1 MITLHSLKIRQ
12 TLAGVARWIEHRPVR
27 QRVAGSIPSQG
38 TCLGC
43 RPGPRWGACER
54 QPHIDVSLPLFL
66 PPFLSLFK
74 HKKIKSLK
82 KAGKHWFNVW
92 ADVHSIVLMKSVVTT
107 QLWKDVPP
115 VYWDGVCVCVCV
127 VVFVPE
133 WTKGRV
139 RRVQYDPLAP
149 TSCASRMAFLSNKV
163 SSHTWSKAIP
173 AHPIP

>member
-74 HKKIKSLK
+74 RKKIKSLK

-115 VYWDGVCVCVCV
+115 VYWDGVCVCVCGC
-127 VVFVPE
+127 FCP
-133 WTKGRV
+133 
-139 RRVQYDPLAP
+139 
-149 TSCASRMAFLSNKV
+149 RMNKRQGEEG
-163 SSHTWSKAIP
+163 TIWPPRPNKLCIKNG
-173 AHPIP
+173 IFE